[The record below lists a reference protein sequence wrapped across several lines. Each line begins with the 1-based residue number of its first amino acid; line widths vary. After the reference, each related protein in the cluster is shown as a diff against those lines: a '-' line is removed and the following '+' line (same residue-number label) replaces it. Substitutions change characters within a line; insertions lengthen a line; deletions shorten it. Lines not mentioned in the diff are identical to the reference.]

1 MELFRGL
8 SYTANIMWKA
18 SYQDLAQRLDDRD
31 FSAAAE
37 MLALAE
43 AGLSDAQNKAGEL
56 SLRGI
61 GGPVNLKLANRWI
74 TMAAR
79 QGQPD
84 ALRTA
89 AYFTAAG
96 IGCKADPSKALS
108 MLQALAPNDRF
119 VAVQLAFLQ
128 HIQCEQKL
136 ASAERRLISADPHI
150 ELIVGLFSAAECRYI
165 QLLAQPWL
173 EPAMIYAATG
183 AGMRDPHR
191 DSDNMVIAPM
201 TEDLV
206 IQAINRTIAA
216 ASDTQVTWGEPLHV
230 LRYTPGQQY
239 RPHHDAHAYAQVEK
253 RRVATALLYLND
265 NYEGGETNFP
275 ELGITVRG
283 GVGDLLIF
291 HNLDANKMPDMRM
304 IHAGLPITSGE
315 KWLATRWIR
324 GADYFPR

>member
-1 MELFRGL
+1 M
-8 SYTANIMWKA
+8 SSTAFH
-18 SYQDLAQRLDDRD
+18 LLTQRLGKRD
-31 FSAAAE
+31 TSAAAA

-43 AGLSDAQNKAGEL
+43 DGDADAQNKAGEL
-56 SLRGI
+56 SLRGMA
-61 GGPVNLKLANRWI
+61 GPVDLEQASRWI
-74 TMAAR
+74 AKAAE

-96 IGCKADPSKALS
+96 IGCAPDPAKALA
-108 MLQALAPNDRF
+108 MLQTLAATDRF
-119 VAVQLAFLQ
+119 VAVQLAFLD
-128 HIQCEQKL
+128 HLQCETKL
-136 ASAERRLISADPHI
+136 ATAERRLISADPHI
-150 ELIVGLFSAAECRYI
+150 ELILGLFSAAECRYL

-173 EPAMIYAATG
+173 EPAMIYATTG
-183 AGMRDPHR
+183 KGMRDPHR

-216 ASDTQVTWGEPLHV
+216 ASGTQATWGEPLHI
-230 LRYTPGQQY
+230 LRYAPGQQY
-239 RPHHDAHAYAQVEK
+239 RPHHDAHAFGPIEQ
-253 RRVATALLYLND
+253 RRIATALLYLND
-265 NYEGGETNFP
+265 AYEGGETEFP

-291 HNLDANKMPDMRM
+291 HNLDADNMPDMRM

-324 GADYFPR
+324 GADYFRR

>member
-1 MELFRGL
+1 MPSSAYESLAL
-8 SYTANIMWKA
+8 S
-18 SYQDLAQRLDDRD
+18 LDQRD
-31 FSAAAE
+31 FAAASG
-37 MLALAE
+37 MLALAA
-43 AGLSDAQNKAGEL
+43 AGDADAQNKAGEL
-56 SLRGI
+56 CLRGMA
-61 GGPVNLKLANRWI
+61 GPVDLEQANRWI
-74 TMAAR
+74 GKAAA

-96 IGCKADPSKALS
+96 IGCEADPTKALA

-119 VAVQLAFLQ
+119 VAVQLAFLD
-128 HIQCEQKL
+128 HVQCEAKL
-136 ASAERRLISADPHI
+136 VTAERKLISADPRV
-150 ELIVGLFSAAECRYI
+150 ELIIGLFSPAECRYL

-173 EPAMIYAATG
+173 EPAMIYATTG
-183 AGMRDPHR
+183 EGMRDPHR

-206 IQAINRTIAA
+206 VQAVNRTIAA
-216 ASDTQVTWGEPLHV
+216 VSNTQVTWGEPLHI
-230 LRYTPGQQY
+230 LRYAPGQQY
-239 RPHHDAHAYAQVEK
+239 RPHHDAHAYPQIEK

-265 NYEGGETNFP
+265 AYEGGETNFP

-291 HNLDANKMPDMRM
+291 HNLDADKMPDMRM

-315 KWLATRWIR
+315 KWLATRWIQ
-324 GADYFPR
+324 GGNYLPR